1 MEKKSSSIKVVEMG
15 CSVCGKK
22 VLFVEDTT
30 KDAVLMC
37 PTCAAKD
44 PGGRVVIIG
53 KLGQLDTI
61 KEDMDKRSKKWKSSF
76 DATGD
81 EVTILWLIV
90 ELENERLK
98 NKGVVS

>member
-37 PTCAAKD
+37 PSCAAKD
-44 PGGRVVIIG
+44 PGGRVIIIG
-53 KLGQLDTI
+53 KLNETI
-61 KEDMDKRSKKWKSSF
+61 GGASWQIF
-76 DATGD
+76 
-81 EVTILWLIV
+81 VTLL
-90 ELENERLK
+90 L
-98 NKGVVS
+98 